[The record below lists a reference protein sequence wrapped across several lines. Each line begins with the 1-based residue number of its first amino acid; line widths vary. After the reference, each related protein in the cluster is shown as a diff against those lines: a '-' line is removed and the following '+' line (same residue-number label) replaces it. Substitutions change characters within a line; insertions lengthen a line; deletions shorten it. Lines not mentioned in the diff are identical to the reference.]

1 MSIAAMIAARQK
13 AQAEAS
19 AAQGAIETGMASSA
33 NAGPV
38 DPMSL
43 VNKHLEKA
51 PEPEASPQIINA
63 PEGAYLFIRLQQLIC
78 KGGRIVKPD
87 AMGFYVPQNAD
98 EEARLKHL
106 EAQDCDWVKK
116 VG

>member
-13 AQAEAS
+13 AQEEAS
-19 AAQGAIETGMASSA
+19 AAQGTIETGMASSV
-33 NAGPV
+33 PV
-38 DPMSL
+38 DPMAL
-43 VNKHLEKA
+43 VNKHLEKVT
-51 PEPEASPQIINA
+51 EPEASPQIINA

-78 KGGRIVKPD
+78 KGGRVVKPD

>member
-13 AQAEAS
+13 AQEEAS
-19 AAQGAIETGMASSA
+19 AAQGTIETGMASSA

-38 DPMSL
+38 DPMTL
-43 VNKHLEKA
+43 VNKHLD
-51 PEPEASPQIINA
+51 EATTSPQIINA

-78 KGGRIVKPD
+78 KGGRVVKPD

-106 EAQDCDWVKK
+106 EAQNCDWVKK

>member
-13 AQAEAS
+13 AQEEAS
-19 AAQGAIETGMASSA
+19 AAQGTIETGMASSD
-33 NAGPV
+33 PV
-38 DPMSL
+38 DLMSL

-51 PEPEASPQIINA
+51 PEPEVSPQIVNA

-78 KGGRIVKPD
+78 KGGRVVKPD
-87 AMGFYVPQNAD
+87 AMGFYVPQNED

>member
-13 AQAEAS
+13 AQEEAS
-19 AAQGAIETGMASSA
+19 AAQGTIETGMATSA

-38 DPMSL
+38 DPMAL
-43 VNKHLEKA
+43 VNKHLEEAA
-51 PEPEASPQIINA
+51 PSPQIINA